1 MPNQTIYLNAIQNLE
16 KEVGISLLDSKE
28 VAKKLQ
34 DAWKNDNSQG
44 KVDYL
49 DAYREVFRG
58 VLAKFSDRAI
68 SIAFQARAEQK
79 ADLKTCLLRTE
90 AVLKI
95 CAMALIP
102 ELRENEDVL
111 SNMTFGVMT
120 PARLKTEFSS
130 ARMKYLA
137 PKAAK
142 EAMPKGKETVYNKY
156 KSEWQ
161 LSTVR
166 KITGL
171 VWDKTALDLMSSEQK
186 IEYAVALDAYRNDLT
201 LVPPLGEPE
210 KALIDDA
217 LNRWKQELGVA
228 KEDPMEDLITNQYY
242 QYAEKLGE
250 NEWIDVEINA
260 AIAEY
265 NKTPNPAKQEVAHY
279 KEVENSVQEW
289 ERSHKEKEGVIK
301 NDLTDDA
308 AQMAGELFQQEEISY
323 DLKEAATHREREF
336 LTGKVEAFNKEYSL
350 HVSQGKLSSTVEQ
363 LSKLMIAA
371 REEKEKFLSKDNVV
385 LIENGEEKCFT
396 AKEYFKESIDKA
408 NKEFMEKLVKLE
420 EERTKAENEYKEMLG
435 KLERNKDSVGEI
447 ASQKVKEDA
456 QKLLND
462 KNADIN
468 QRIVAEK
475 KALQEELDKFKG
487 GIVIEK
493 SGEDTKEYKSSRY
506 YETHETKNEQYA
518 YGQYQFAFSK
528 VYKDACK
535 NVKEQN
541 YVDGKE
547 TNFAKI
553 ANDVDRLFKSAMYR
567 SNVYDNEKNAEIIQ
581 KCSFG
586 AYSAEQLAS
595 FVAHFENDSWARNQS
610 DEKLWAK
617 QSMKAKE
624 ILTQWGKDEAAHP
637 EVKPAIRVRDTLNE
651 KRAKFA
657 KGDITKKEMLD
668 YMAAAQAHIMD
679 KYPTPAK
686 KFFNLIQ
693 YNRERNALNE
703 CRKAMGLSENASLR
717 LAINQEYER
726 VAKRMSKEEVFKAIR
741 VRMNNAPSFKLEK
754 RELEQEHQIV
764 QDKVVAEK
772 TAKLDALKAKDKEP
786 ITIPELDERKAII
799 NSMPRVP
806 KINVVAE
813 VKKDLKLEQ

>member
-1 MPNQTIYLNAIQNLE
+1 MPNQTIYLNAIQKLE

-34 DAWKNDNSQG
+34 DAWRNDNSQG

-58 VLAKFSDRAI
+58 VLAKLSDRAI
-68 SIAFQARAEQK
+68 SIAFQARADEK
-79 ADLKTCLLRTE
+79 ADLKTCLLKAETT
-90 AVLKI
+90 LKI

-111 SNMTFGVMT
+111 SNMTFGMMT
-120 PARLKTEFSS
+120 PARLKMEFST
-130 ARMKYLA
+130 ARAKYLT

-142 EAMPKGKETVYNKY
+142 EAMPKAKETVYNKY

-166 KITGL
+166 KITEL
-171 VWDKTALDLMSSEQK
+171 VWDKTALDLMSREQK
-186 IEYAVALDAYRNDLT
+186 IEYAVALDAYRNDPT
-201 LVPPLGEPE
+201 LVPPLGEQN
-210 KALIDDA
+210 KTLIDDA

-242 QYAEKLGE
+242 QYAETLGE
-250 NEWIDVEINA
+250 SEWIDVEINA

-265 NKTPNPAKQEVAHY
+265 NKTPTPAKQEVAHY
-279 KEVENSVQEW
+279 KEVENIVKEW
-289 ERSHKEKEGVIK
+289 EHLHKEKEGVIK

-308 AQMAGELFQQEEISY
+308 VEMAGELFQQEELAY
-323 DLKEAATHREREF
+323 DLKEAPTHREREF
-336 LTGKVEAFNKEYSL
+336 LTGKVDAFNKEYSL
-350 HVSQGKLSSTVEQ
+350 RVNREKLSSTVEQ
-363 LSKLMIAA
+363 LSKLMVQA
-371 REEKEKFLSKDNVV
+371 REEKEQFLSKDNVV
-385 LIENGEEKCFT
+385 LIENGEEKCLT
-396 AKEYFKESIDKA
+396 AKEYYKESIDKA
-408 NKEFMEKLVKLE
+408 NKEFMEKLVTLE
-420 EERTKAENEYKEMLG
+420 EERTQAEKEYNEMLG

-456 QKLLND
+456 QNILNG

-468 QRIVAEK
+468 QRIEAEK

-493 SGEDTKEYKSSRY
+493 SGNDTKEYKSSRY

-518 YGQYQFAFSK
+518 YGQYQLAFSK

-541 YVDGKE
+541 YADGKE

-553 ANDVDRLFKSAMYR
+553 ANDVDRLFKSAMYL

-595 FVAHFENDSWARNQS
+595 FVSNFENDSWARNQS
-610 DEKLWAK
+610 DEQLWAK
-617 QSMKAKE
+617 QSSKAKN
-624 ILTQWGKDEAAHP
+624 ILSQWAKEEVSSP
-637 EVKPAIRVRDTLNE
+637 KVKPADRIKNALDE
-651 KRAKFA
+651 KRAKFV

-679 KYPTPAK
+679 KYPTAGK

-693 YNRERNALNE
+693 YNREKNALNE

-717 LAINQEYER
+717 IAINQEYER
-726 VAKRMSKEEVFKAIR
+726 VAKRMSKEEVFKSIR
-741 VRMNNAPSFKLEK
+741 VRMNNAPNFKLEK

-764 QDKVVAEK
+764 QDRVVAEK
-772 TAKLDALKAKDKEP
+772 TAKLDGLKAKDKEP
-786 ITIPELDERKAII
+786 ISIPELDERKAII
-799 NSMPRVP
+799 NAMPRVP
-806 KINVVAE
+806 KINMVAE
-813 VKKDLKLEQ
+813 AKKDLKLGQ